1 MSAPPHKTI
10 SSNTASRENIPKYY
24 LLGNAL
30 FALAL
35 LYPVLDVERIGLV
48 IWTSVFWIV
57 LLTAIRATTHEAH
70 IKKISYC
77 IGSIVV
83 MAGVGGLICYH
94 FTGNTHSWVFT
105 SINALTLLFLVFV
118 TGSVIYGILSSTK
131 IGLGHLIGVAS
142 AYILIGITFAYAYIV
157 LHSLTQQALL
167 HHEFQVAP
175 LGENEAAAR
184 VANYCYFSFTSLT
197 TLGFGDLA
205 PKSLAAR
212 VLSCTEAIVG
222 QLFLTILIARLV
234 GLHVIR
240 ASMHID
246 EGNTPN
252 RAQMS
257 KPPSTE

>member
-1 MSAPPHKTI
+1 MTI
-10 SSNTASRENIPKYY
+10 PRENTPKYF
-24 LLGNAL
+24 LLGCAL
-30 FALAL
+30 FTLAL
-35 LYPVLDVERIGLV
+35 LYPVLDIERIGLV

-57 LLTAIRATTHEAH
+57 LLTAIRATSHEAH

-77 IGSIVV
+77 IAGLVV
-83 MAGVGGLICYH
+83 LAGIGGLICYH
-94 FTGNTHSWVFT
+94 FTGNTHTSVFT
-105 SINALTLLFLVFV
+105 LINALTLLFLVFV
-118 TGSVIYGILSSTK
+118 TSSVIYGILSSTK
-131 IGLGHLIGVAS
+131 IGIDHLIGVAS
-142 AYILIGITFAYAYIV
+142 AYILIGVTFAYAYIV
-157 LHSLTQQALL
+157 LHSVTQQALL

-184 VANYCYFSFTSLT
+184 VANYCYFSFTTLT

-246 EGNTPN
+246 EGNIQN
-252 RAQMS
+252 RAQMN
-257 KPPSTE
+257 KPPSGE

>member
-1 MSAPPHKTI
+1 MTI
-10 SSNTASRENIPKYY
+10 PRENTPKYF
-24 LLGNAL
+24 LLGCAL

-35 LYPVLDVERIGLV
+35 LYPVLDIEGIGLV
-48 IWTSVFWIV
+48 IWTSIFWIV
-57 LLTAIRATTHEAH
+57 LLTAIRATSHQAH

-77 IGSIVV
+77 IGGIVV
-83 MAGVGGLICYH
+83 LAGIGGLICYH
-94 FTGNTHSWVFT
+94 FTGITHNWVFT

-118 TGSVIYGILSSTK
+118 TSSVIYGILITAK
-131 IGLGHLIGVAS
+131 IDISHLIGVAS
-142 AYILIGITFAYAYIV
+142 AYILIGVTFSYAYIV
-157 LHSLTQQALL
+157 LHSVTQQALL
-167 HHEFQVAP
+167 YHKFQIAASGKNELTAYVAD
-175 LGENEAAAR
+175 
-184 VANYCYFSFTSLT
+184 YCYYSFTTLT

-246 EGNTPN
+246 ASNTSDHS
-252 RAQMS
+252 QII
-257 KPPSTE
+257 KPKSEIDRE